1 MIPSR
6 WLSRHAALAVSAYPC
21 RSHGPD
27 CNHQHRFV
35 RMIYKSLFTLLLF
48 SAALTMAQAAEPSG
62 KSGMTLGD
70 AIAAALRNNPELR
83 VFEAQIT
90 GAKGEVTI
98 ARTWDNPELAVAPGF
113 RVTRESGLRDT
124 AFHGDFEVSQT
135 FKFPGKRA
143 LEIAIAQRNVELQ
156 QLALEGFRFQL
167 SAKVRKAFY
176 QMLAAQQ
183 VIGLRTE
190 QVESAKVFVTS
201 ARKRAESGYASDFET
216 LKSQADL
223 IAATKALQQAR
234 GEVVVARVTLNA
246 LMARNPSVSL
256 EISGSLEN
264 LAPPGTARDYVALAL
279 ARNPSL
285 RAQVRAGDLAGLN
298 LSAAKLSR
306 KPDLKVGPSLEYTD
320 VEQTAGI
327 GFSLPLP
334 LWDQK
339 KGQIA
344 KATAEQEKALAEVE
358 KSRAQIAGEVT
369 IAAASLE
376 TAKEAAALYTPELL
390 RQLRAFV
397 AQAEQGYTQSS
408 TTLIIYLDAKRTYFD
423 TLSDYYEALAKI
435 AASRA
440 ELESAIGV
448 PLDTRKP

>member
-1 MIPSR
+1 MIQKSFPFI
-6 WLSRHAALAVSAYPC
+6 LLLAVALASA
-21 RSHGPD
+21 R
-27 CNHQHRFV
+27 
-35 RMIYKSLFTLLLF
+35 
-48 SAALTMAQAAEPSG
+48 AAEPAG
-62 KSGMTLGD
+62 KPGTSLGE

-83 VFEAQIT
+83 VFEAQIA
-90 GAKGEVTI
+90 GAKGGVTT
-98 ARTWDNPELAVAPGF
+98 ARTWENPELSVAPGF
-113 RVTRESGLRDT
+113 KVVREGGRHETL
-124 AFHGDFEVSQT
+124 FHGDFEVSQT

-167 SAKVRKAFY
+167 SARVRKAFY

-190 QVESAKVFVTS
+190 QVESATVFVAS

-234 GEVVVARVTLNA
+234 GEVITARVTLNA
-246 LMARNPSVSL
+246 LMARPPSAPL
-256 EISGSLEN
+256 EISGALEN

-285 RAQVRAGDLAGLN
+285 RAQFRAGDLAGLN

-306 KPDLKVGPSLEYTD
+306 KPDWKAGPSLEYTD
-320 VEQTAGI
+320 VEQTVGL

-339 KGQIA
+339 KGEIA
-344 KATAEQEKALAEVE
+344 RATAEQQKALAEID
-358 KSRAQIAGEVT
+358 RARAVIAGEVT
-369 IAAASLE
+369 IAAAGLQV
-376 TAKEAAALYTPELL
+376 AKDSAALYTPDLL

-397 AQAEQGYTQSS
+397 VQAEQGYTQSS
-408 TTLIIYLDAKRTYFD
+408 TTLIIFLDAKRTYFD

-448 PLDTRKP
+448 PLDTNKP

>member
-1 MIPSR
+1 MIN
-6 WLSRHAALAVSAYPC
+6 RHIL
-21 RSHGPD
+21 
-27 CNHQHRFV
+27 
-35 RMIYKSLFTLLLF
+35 LFLLLPAMQ
-48 SAALTMAQAAEPSG
+48 SRGLAEPVAQA
-62 KSGMTLGD
+62 GMNLGV
-70 AIAAALRNNPELR
+70 ALSTALRNNPELR
-83 VFEAQIT
+83 VYEAQIASAR
-90 GAKGEVTI
+90 GGVTT
-98 ARTWDNPELAVAPGF
+98 ARTWENPELNLAPGF
-113 RVTRESGLRDT
+113 RVTRDGGQRLT
-124 AFHGDFEVSQT
+124 AFHGDLDVSQT

-190 QVESAKVFVTS
+190 QVASAKVFAAS
-201 ARKRAESGYASDFET
+201 AKKRAESGYASDFEM

-223 IAATKALQQAR
+223 IAATKALQQTQ
-234 GEVVVARVTLNA
+234 GDVITARVTLNA
-246 LMARNPSVSL
+246 LMARNPSAPL

-264 LAPPGTARDYVALAL
+264 LTPAGTARDYVALAL

-285 RAQVRAGDLAGLN
+285 RAQIREGDLAGLS
-298 LSAAKLSR
+298 LSSVKLSR
-306 KPDLKVGPSLEYTD
+306 RPDLKVGPSLEYTD
-320 VEQTAGI
+320 VEQTVGF

-339 KGQIA
+339 KGEIE
-344 KATAEQEKALAEVE
+344 KATAEQEKALAAID

-369 IAAASLE
+369 IAAASLQI
-376 TAKEAAALYTPELL
+376 AKDAAALYTPELL
-390 RQLRAFV
+390 RQLRAFAV
-397 AQAEQGYTQSS
+397 QAEQGYTQSS
-408 TTLIIYLDAKRTYFD
+408 TTLIIFLDAKRTYFD

-440 ELESAIGV
+440 ELEAAIGV
-448 PLDTRKP
+448 PLDAKNP